1 MTRTGKR
8 PMGRTKAI
16 LAIAAVGVSVAAVI
30 PPASATAGSGGGG
43 TTFTNPPRIK
53 SVKCSRGCEDAR
65 KVNPSASSIRVKPGG
80 TLEIGGRNLDSV
92 ETVIFLGS
100 KADGDEARVK
110 PQKAKAERLTVK
122 VPVMA
127 TDGPVQLLDVAQRK
141 SKPSPTRLRMIVTGD
156 AATPLRARIVEV
168 ARSELGTS
176 EKPMGSN
183 CTKYGPCEAW
193 CADFATWVWRQ
204 AGYPQ
209 IGRIPAVRNLV
220 VWGQQHKT
228 WKPGHTNN
236 AQPGDFVIFSNMHV
250 GLVEKASGGRIT
262 IIAGNTG
269 GGNVARR
276 GPAPTSAGTSMG
288 PAPITGYVSPDLGK

>member
-1 MTRTGKR
+1 MMRTGKR
-8 PMGRTKAI
+8 PTGRTKSI
-16 LAIAAVGVSVAAVI
+16 LTIAAVGASAAAVVL
-30 PPASATAGSGGGG
+30 PAAATAGSGGG
-43 TTFTNPPRIK
+43 TTFTNPPKIK
-53 SVKCSRGCEDAR
+53 SVGCSKGCEDER
-65 KVNPSASSIRVKPGG
+65 KVKPSTSSVRVKPGG
-80 TLEIGGRNLDSV
+80 TLEIGGRNLDAV
-92 ETVIFLGS
+92 KTVIFLGS
-100 KADGDEARVK
+100 KAEGDEARVAPK
-110 PQKAKAERLTVK
+110 TAKAERLTVK
-122 VPVMA
+122 VPAMA
-127 TDGPVQLLDVAQRK
+127 SDGPVQLLDAARRK

-156 AATPLRARIVEV
+156 AAAPLRARIVDV
-168 ARSELGTS
+168 ARSQLGVS

-209 IGRIPAVRNLV
+209 VGRIPAVRNLV

-236 AQPGDFVIFSNMHV
+236 PQPGDFVIFSNMHV
-250 GLVEKASGGRIT
+250 GLVEKVSGGRIT

-288 PAPITGYVSPDLGK
+288 PAPITGYVSPDLAK